1 MNEGYIMEYKQEL
14 VGTAFKKAKSLL
26 TVISDLKISD
36 KMTEKQIEKLIKT
49 RCEAKVALDGG
60 KIVDYVKGQEWYVNH
75 LIELSKLDKKQ
86 LMSNCYQELLID
98 NSTYD
103 ELLEML

>member
-1 MNEGYIMEYKQEL
+1 MDYKQEL

-36 KMTEKQIEKLIKT
+36 KMTDKQIEKLIKI

-60 KIVDYVKGQEWYVNH
+60 KIVDYIKGQEWYVNH
-75 LIELSKLDKKQ
+75 LIEISTLDKKGI
-86 LMSNCYQELLID
+86 MKNCYEELLVD
-98 NSTYD
+98 NSSYE